1 MGANQRDF
9 RFVIMTGDNFP
20 EKRQKAVNIM
30 PLCFFHESYPQIK
43 NQSRPWG
50 GNIHKS
56 KNRRMRTVDKCLLS
70 LTWNR
75 NENL

>member
-30 PLCFFHESYPQIK
+30 HFAFFQESCPQIK

-70 LTWNR
+70 LT
-75 NENL
+75 